1 LGFKEL
7 AQLRRRF
14 ELWNGLQFLGR
25 GCERMERKPIMRLA

>member
-1 LGFKEL
+1 LGFKEI

-25 GCERMERKPIMRLA
+25 ERIERKPIMRLA